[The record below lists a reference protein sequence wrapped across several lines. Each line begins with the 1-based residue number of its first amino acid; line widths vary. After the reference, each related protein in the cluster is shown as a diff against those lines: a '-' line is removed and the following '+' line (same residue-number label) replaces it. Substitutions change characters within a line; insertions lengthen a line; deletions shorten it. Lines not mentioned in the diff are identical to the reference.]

1 MMPQPMP
8 RLKDEED
15 AHWPVQAEMRVSDP
29 AAVQLLWYPAKR
41 VHLKPFMGRSVGL
54 AEAANVLGIKKTAM
68 SYWISR
74 LLAVGLI
81 RMRGVRKEPR
91 HRVPLY
97 RCVADRLH
105 VSLTDAPLS
114 SHEGVFDDMDA
125 RWHPLT
131 RQALARSLA
140 RQAPWLDLKIE
151 TLCTSGMQIE
161 LAARC
166 AGAPPDDY
174 IYYRARLWLTA
185 TERNQL
191 RDDIDAL
198 WNRYAALSDQTSKSG
213 AVLVHLVS
221 VPEPAR

>member
-1 MMPQPMP
+1 MPK
-8 RLKDEED
+8 LEDD

-29 AAVQLLWYPAKR
+29 AAVRLLWYPAKR
-41 VHLKPFMGRSVGL
+41 VHLKPFIGNSVGL
-54 AEAANVLGIKKTAM
+54 AEAANALGIKKTAM
-68 SYWISR
+68 SYWIGR

-114 SHEGVFDDMDA
+114 SHEGLFDDVDA

-131 RQALARSLA
+131 RQALARSVA
-140 RQAPWLDLKIE
+140 RQAPYLDLTIE
-151 TLCTSGMQIE
+151 TSSTTGMQIE
-161 LAARC
+161 LRAHSVD
-166 AGAPPDDY
+166 APPDDF

-185 TERNQL
+185 PDRDRL
-191 RDDIDAL
+191 REDMDAL
-198 WNRYAALSDQTSKSG
+198 WNRYAALSDQSRKAG
-213 AVLVHLVS
+213 AVLVHMVT
-221 VPEPAR
+221 VPEPTR